1 MASEIIDVIFRH
13 KLTHMKIG
21 ENSLNHLF
29 ALGYLIGAVT
39 HVLEYETVS
48 DESFRVLA
56 KSLISVMNPTNSYD
70 VGHVERIK
78 KLAEEKGIFL
88 KIEL

>member
-21 ENSLNHLF
+21 ENSLNHSI
-29 ALGYLIGAVT
+29 ALGYLIGSVT

-56 KSLISVMNPTNSYD
+56 KSLISVMDPTNSFD
-70 VGHVERIK
+70 VRHVERIK